1 MFFLS
6 CESSMVVLTGCHRY
20 GRRMRRGVSPN
31 RAGFTLVELLVVIAI
46 LGILVSLLLP
56 AVQAARQT
64 ARRLHCRNNLKQ
76 LALALHH
83 YHDVNQRF
91 PPASTLASREYSS
104 GLSWHVFVLPYIEL
118 DPMYDSIDVHHGDNG
133 TNWKPTQALIPTF
146 VCPEVQDVPY
156 VTGEEGLQRAT
167 TYVGVS
173 GAGKQGR
180 QMDLE
185 DNHCGD
191 HFTDGVL
198 YVAGKT
204 RLADIGDGTSAT
216 LAVGERI
223 YIFLRWMDGAYW
235 VDSPNDK
242 LCVNSSKN
250 IRWPINAPL
259 EEIGFYRYD
268 FDAPLEERVLL
279 FNNLMFGS
287 HHSSGANF
295 AFADG
300 SVHFLD
306 DAIEFAVYQDLATR
320 DGGEVNRWR

>member
-1 MFFLS
+1 MA
-6 CESSMVVLTGCHRY
+6 VVTHYHRRAQRIRGEAS
-20 GRRMRRGVSPN
+20 GRD
-31 RAGFTLVELLVVIAI
+31 AGFTLVELLVVIAI
-46 LGILVSLLLP
+46 LGTLVSLLLP

-83 YHDVNQRF
+83 YHDVNLRF
-91 PPASTLASREYSS
+91 PPASTLASREFSS

-118 DPMYDSIDVHHGDNG
+118 DPMYDSVDVHHGDNG

-146 VCPEVQDVPY
+146 VCPEVEDVPY
-156 VTGEEGLQRAT
+156 VTGEKGLQRAT

-180 QMDLE
+180 KIDLE

-198 YVAGKT
+198 YVVGKT
-204 RLADIGDGTSAT
+204 RIADIRDGTSAT
-216 LAVGERI
+216 LAIGERT
-223 YIFLRWMDGAYW
+223 YVFLRWMDGAYW
-235 VDSPNDK
+235 VNSPTEK

-268 FDAPLEERVLL
+268 FDVPAEKRVLL
-279 FNNLMFGS
+279 FNNLHFGS
-287 HHSSGANF
+287 HHPSGANF

-306 DAIEFAVYQDLATR
+306 EAVDFAVYQDLGTR